1 MYIHPITQYL
11 LNLYVEMVT
20 FFNGTFWNILDCLFA
35 ITMFYAHLYKGLVM
49 IDTSIQNML

>member
-49 IDTSIQNML
+49 IRY